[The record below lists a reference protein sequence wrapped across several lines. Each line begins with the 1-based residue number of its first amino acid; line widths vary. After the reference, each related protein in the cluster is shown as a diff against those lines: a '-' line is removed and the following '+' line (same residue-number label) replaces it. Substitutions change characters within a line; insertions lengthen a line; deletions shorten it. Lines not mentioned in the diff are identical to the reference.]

1 MFVYWLFCA
10 VSILAQVACVV
21 ASVSMVKGFRERR
34 HQTPHRE
41 ALLSLSMIVPIKGV
55 HEAMEAHLDALV
67 ASELQ
72 APVEYLFAIESS
84 DDPALEICQAVMKR
98 HPEKDIHL
106 VLTGPAQGR
115 MGKQHNLAVAVEQ
128 ARYEAIGSMDAD
140 VLVEPDTL
148 ARGLRYLG
156 IAGTGVAYFLPCYKG
171 PGPSG
176 GLLIALYNNYF
187 YQLYMGALALT
198 INAPFITGALW
209 LMSKATVQTLGGLG
223 QFGLTVSDDAVIGRA
238 VVKHHLRNVL
248 VPCAITLSCEHLSLV
263 GGAKQLLKW
272 LALLRAEGLL
282 TYLSI
287 MLVWHPLLWSGI
299 TVMSSMLLFGL
310 QSFALLIGVILF
322 ITALVTRWS
331 SAFVLNR
338 WVYSLAGTTGLVWL
352 VIYELVAMPLLFLK
366 GIFQLQIV
374 WRGRRY
380 HLGRHGVIKHV
391 IDL

>member
-1 MFVYWLFCA
+1 MFVYWFFCV
-10 VSILAQVACVV
+10 VSILAQVACVI
-21 ASVSMVKGFRERR
+21 ASVSMVKGFREHR

-67 ASELQ
+67 VSELQ
-72 APVEYLFAIESS
+72 ATVEYLFAIEAS

-156 IAGTGVAYFLPCYKG
+156 VTGTGVAYFLPCYKD
-171 PGPSG
+171 PRPSG
-176 GLLIALYNNYF
+176 GLLIALYNNYS

-209 LMSKATVQTLGGLG
+209 LMSKVTVQTLGGLG
-223 QFGLTVSDDAVIGRA
+223 QFGLTVSDDAAIGRA
-238 VVKHHLRNVL
+238 IVKHHLRNVL
-248 VPCAITLSCEHLSLV
+248 VPCTVTLPCEHLSLV

-287 MLVWHPLLWSGI
+287 VLMWHPLFWSGI
-299 TVMSSMLLFGL
+299 TLISGVLLFGL

-322 ITALVTRWS
+322 ITALATRWS
-331 SAFVLNR
+331 SAIVLNR
-338 WVYSLAGTTGLVWL
+338 RVYSLAGTTGLAWL
-352 VIYELVAMPLLFLK
+352 VIYELVAVPLLFLK
-366 GIFQLQIV
+366 GVFQQQIA

-380 HLGRHGVIKHV
+380 RLGRHGRIKHV
-391 IDL
+391 TDL